1 MQVSTYSRNHL
12 YTAVCI
18 VISRCEELSKQKK
31 SSSTLKKIKNRKEKI
46 QSQIIGD

>member
-1 MQVSTYSRNHL
+1 MIIWLYQNLRMQVSTYSRNHL

-31 SSSTLKKIKNRKEKI
+31 VH
-46 QSQIIGD
+46 QH